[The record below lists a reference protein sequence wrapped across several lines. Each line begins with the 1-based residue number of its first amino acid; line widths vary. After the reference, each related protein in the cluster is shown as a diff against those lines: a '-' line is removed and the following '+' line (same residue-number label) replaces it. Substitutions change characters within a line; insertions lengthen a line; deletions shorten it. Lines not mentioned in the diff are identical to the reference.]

1 MAKKD
6 SEKFKALAANRK
18 ADPRIVSQAA
28 RVYVNQGL
36 KDLNLS
42 KEQYSKLK
50 DKLTPIVERTI
61 QTERN
66 RTATRGEAVVNR
78 TAAKKVKAAEKKIV
92 GGK

>member
-6 SEKFKALAANRK
+6 SEKFKSLVATSKTNPVR
-18 ADPRIVSQAA
+18 VSQAA

-36 KDLNLS
+36 RNLNLS
-42 KEQYSKLK
+42 REQYSKLRN
-50 DKLTPIVERTI
+50 KLTPIVERTI

-66 RTATRGEAVVNR
+66 RTATRGEGIVNR
-78 TAAKKVKAAEKKIV
+78 TAVKKEKAAGKKLM